1 MDVMV
6 QLIGSLGFPIAIAVY
21 LIYYNNKLNEMHKEE
36 MDTLNSQSIIYQGI
50 FQSVLVNNTLAIQ
63 RLTDIITGGG
73 NNEEV

>member
-1 MDVMV
+1 MDVIV

-36 MDTLNSQSIIYQGI
+36 MDTLKDALI
-50 FQSVLVNNTLAIQ
+50 NNTLAIQ

-73 NNEEV
+73 NEKI

>member
-1 MDVMV
+1 MDVIV

-36 MDTLNSQSIIYQGI
+36 MDTMKDA
-50 FQSVLVNNTLAIQ
+50 LVNNTLAIQ

>member
-1 MDVMV
+1 MDVIV

-36 MDTLNSQSIIYQGI
+36 MNALKDA
-50 FQSVLVNNTLAIQ
+50 LVNNTMAIQ
-63 RLTDIITGGG
+63 RLSSIITGGG

>member
-1 MDVMV
+1 MDVIV

-36 MDTLNSQSIIYQGI
+36 MDTLKDA
-50 FQSVLVNNTLAIQ
+50 LVNNTLAIQ
-63 RLTDIITGGG
+63 RLTDIITGG

>member
-1 MDVMV
+1 MDVIV

-36 MDTLNSQSIIYQGI
+36 MDTLKDA
-50 FQSVLVNNTLAIQ
+50 LVNNTLAIQ
-63 RLTDIITGGG
+63 RLSDIITGGG

>member
-1 MDVMV
+1 MEIIV

-36 MDTLNSQSIIYQGI
+36 MDTLKDA
-50 FQSVLVNNTLAIQ
+50 LVNNTLAIQ
-63 RLTDIITGGG
+63 RLSDIITGGG

>member
-1 MDVMV
+1 MDVIV

-36 MDTLNSQSIIYQGI
+36 MDTLKDA
-50 FQSVLVNNTLAIQ
+50 LVNNTLAIQ

>member
-1 MDVMV
+1 MDVIV

-36 MDTLNSQSIIYQGI
+36 MDTLKDA
-50 FQSVLVNNTLAIQ
+50 LVNNTMAIQ

-73 NNEEV
+73 NNAEV

>member
-1 MDVMV
+1 MDVIV

-36 MDTLNSQSIIYQGI
+36 MNTLKDA
-50 FQSVLVNNTLAIQ
+50 LVNNTLAIQ

>member
-1 MDVMV
+1 MDVIV

-36 MDTLNSQSIIYQGI
+36 MDTLKDA
-50 FQSVLVNNTLAIQ
+50 LVNNTLAIQ
-63 RLTDIITGGG
+63 RLTDIITGGNS

>member
-1 MDVMV
+1 MDVIV

-36 MDTLNSQSIIYQGI
+36 MDTLKDA
-50 FQSVLVNNTLAIQ
+50 LVNNTLAIQ
-63 RLTDIITGGG
+63 RLTDIITGGS

>member
-1 MDVMV
+1 MDVVV

-36 MDTLNSQSIIYQGI
+36 MDTLKDA
-50 FQSVLVNNTLAIQ
+50 LVNNTLAIQ
-63 RLTDIITGGG
+63 RLSDIITGGG